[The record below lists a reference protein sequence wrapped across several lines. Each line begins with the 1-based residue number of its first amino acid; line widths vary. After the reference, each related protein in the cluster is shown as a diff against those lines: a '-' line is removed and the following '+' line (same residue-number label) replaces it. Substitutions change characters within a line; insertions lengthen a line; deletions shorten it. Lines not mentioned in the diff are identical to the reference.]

1 MQIAR
6 LAIERPLYTWLLI
19 LFCLF
24 GGAAGYLSVGKLE
37 DPVFTLKSAL
47 VITPYPG
54 ATAAE
59 VAVEVSEVLEAEI
72 QQMDEIDFIT
82 SANTPGLSVIEVTIQ
97 DTYDGTE
104 LPQVWDDMRDRIADA
119 LPALPDGAL
128 PPVVNDSFGD
138 VYGLLY
144 AVTAPGYSDGDVWEI
159 GTFLRREL
167 LAVDGVANAE
177 ILGLPEEAIFVE
189 PSGETLTNLGV
200 PPEVILGAVASA
212 NTIVPTGTADNLRRD
227 LRVDAPALDDTV
239 SEISALT
246 FGFQGEVIN
255 LTDVA
260 EVYRARVDTPDQI
273 IRHNGQQAFTIGV
286 AGLTSE
292 NIVAVGQRVEERL
305 AELTPLLPA
314 GVKLEPIY

>member
-246 FGFQGEVIN
+246 FGFQGEVIK

-260 EVYRARVDTPDQI
+260 EAYRARVDNPDQI

>member
-6 LAIERPLYTWLLI
+6 FSIERPLYTWLLI

-54 ATAAE
+54 ATASD

-72 QQMDEIDFIT
+72 QQMDEIDYIT
-82 SANTPGLSVIEVTIQ
+82 STNSPGLSFIEVTIK

-119 LPALPDGAL
+119 VPDLPSGAL
-128 PPVVNDSFGD
+128 APVVNDSFGD
-138 VYGLLY
+138 VYGLLF
-144 AVTAPGYSDGDVWEI
+144 AVSAPGYSEADVWEI

-177 ILGLPEEAIFVE
+177 ILGLPEEAVFVE
-189 PSGETLTNLGV
+189 PSNEVLNALGV
-200 PPEVILGAVASA
+200 PPDVILSAVASA
-212 NTIVPTGTADNLRRD
+212 NTIVPTGTADNVRNN

-239 SEISALT
+239 QEISALT
-246 FGFQGEVIN
+246 FGFAGEVIN
-255 LTDVA
+255 LTSLLGDIIKV
-260 EVYRARVDTPDQI
+260 VYNPFDRVFRPD
-273 IRHNGQQAFTIGV
+273 
-286 AGLTSE
+286 
-292 NIVAVGQRVEERL
+292 
-305 AELTPLLPA
+305 
-314 GVKLEPIY
+314 